1 MKYKEQLD
9 KAEQLEAQGKN
20 VEAAKIYENIGTKSL
35 REEGEE
41 RKAAPKIIAKSIARY
56 ILAGKITQ
64 AQDLAFQVLFMKDE
78 DPFLSLQI
86 ETAISSKTNVVRG
99 FLIKKFPTKMDD
111 NNKTLLEIPQN
122 RKVMKIEKEVTIKK
136 MWEQT
141 IYGEYKEKFDLLDQK
156 YPNPK
161 EMINFILS
169 TKTGINIVG
178 GETLDGQ
185 KILVL
190 IAATYNDDP
199 IEVIDLKTS

>member
-1 MKYKEQLD
+1 MKYKEQLE
-9 KAEQLEAQGKN
+9 KAEQFEAQGKN
-20 VEAAKIYENIGTKSL
+20 VEAAKIYEDIGTKSL
-35 REEGEE
+35 REEGDE
-41 RKAAPKIIAKSIARY
+41 RRAAPKIIAKSIARY
-56 ILAGKITQ
+56 MLAGKITQ
-64 AQDLAFQVLFMKDE
+64 AQDLAFQVLFMKEE

-99 FLIKKFPTKMDD
+99 FLVKKFPAKMDD
-111 NNKTLLEIPQN
+111 DNKTLQEIPQN
-122 RKVMKIEKEVTIKK
+122 RKVMKIEKEITIMK

-141 IYGEYKEKFDLLDQK
+141 IYGEYKEKFDLLNQK

-178 GETLDGQ
+178 GETLDGL

-190 IAATYNDDP
+190 IAATFNDDL
-199 IEVIDLKTS
+199 IEVIDLKSK

>member
-1 MKYKEQLD
+1 MKYQEQLD
-9 KAEQLEAQGKN
+9 KAEQFESQGKN
-20 VEAAKIYENIGTKSL
+20 LEAAKIYEDIGTKSL
-35 REEGEE
+35 REEGEV
-41 RKAAPKIIAKSIARY
+41 RKAAPKIIGKSIARY
-56 ILAGKITQ
+56 MLAGKIAQ

-86 ETAISSKTNVVRG
+86 ETAVSSKTDIIRG
-99 FLIKKFPTKMDD
+99 FIVSKIPVKMD
-111 NNKTLLEIPQN
+111 NENKTLQGIPQN

-141 IYGEYKEKFDLLDQK
+141 IYGEYNEKFDLIDQK

-161 EMINFILS
+161 EMINFIIS
-169 TKTGINIVG
+169 TKTGVTVVG

-190 IAATYNDDP
+190 IAVTFNDDP
-199 IEVIDLKTS
+199 IEVIDLKAK

>member
-1 MKYKEQLD
+1 MKYKEQLEI
-9 KAEQLEAQGKN
+9 AEQLEAQGKN

-41 RKAAPKIIAKSIARY
+41 RRAAPKIIAKSIARY
-56 ILAGKITQ
+56 MLAGKITQ
-64 AQDLAFQVLFMKDE
+64 AQDLAFQVLFMKEE

-99 FLIKKFPTKMDD
+99 FLVKKFPAKMDD
-111 NNKTLLEIPQN
+111 DNKTLLEIPQN
-122 RKVMKIEKEVTIKK
+122 RKVMKIEKEITIKK

-141 IYGEYKEKFDLLDQK
+141 IYGEYKEKFDLLNQK
-156 YPNPK
+156 YLNPK

-190 IAATYNDDP
+190 IATTFNDDP
-199 IEVIDLKTS
+199 IEVIDLKTK

>member
-9 KAEQLEAQGKN
+9 KAEQLEVQGKN
-20 VEAAKIYENIGTKSL
+20 VEAAKIYEDIGTKSL

-56 ILAGKITQ
+56 MLAGKIAQ

-99 FLIKKFPTKMDD
+99 FLVKKFPTKMDD

-122 RKVMKIEKEVTIKK
+122 RKVMKIEKEIIIKK

-141 IYGEYKEKFDLLDQK
+141 IYGEYKEKFDLLNQK

-190 IAATYNDDP
+190 IAVTFNDDP
-199 IEVIDLKTS
+199 IEVIDLKTN